1 MSTTTS
7 SASHGRAPSRI
18 EYNTNEKSLRELV
31 EKLKNER
38 LRLPPHQR
46 EFCWPLLKSQRFVS
60 TVMTGLPT
68 TAILM
73 SRERNSDIRSLE
85 DGCQRLGT
93 MRRFLDDEFLTDSAA
108 DDIPAEQRGK
118 KYSELPIAVQ
128 RQIDNYQFCVI
139 TYENATIEQAV
150 EIFDRF
156 NNGVALSPGERY
168 HSLEHIS
175 PIVKFTVEQLLTP
188 GQGLHDEMAPVWG
201 SRAGEDH
208 RYGKLKN
215 AVAIMMGLAFGSGAI
230 THKWEEIRREGWIK
244 YELSDAKKA
253 EMIANLRRIRD
264 IYAEVNRQVPNG
276 TKKIKGLQW
285 NVGQILGYI
294 IHSLD
299 RFPGDYARL
308 SRGWVAFLVRSRR
321 DLTIINSELKVDAGK
336 ARSYNQDRWEMGY
349 LRVFDPEEA
358 ARRARTVENDDDDYE
373 DDDTEDNV

>member
-7 SASHGRAPSRI
+7 STSLGRAPSRI
-18 EYNTNEKSLRELV
+18 DYSINGKSVRDLV
-31 EKLKNER
+31 DKLNGDR
-38 LRLPPHQR
+38 LLFPPHQR
-46 EFCWPLLKSQRFVS
+46 EFCWSVGKSQRFIS

-73 SRERNSDIRSLE
+73 RRERTSDVPSLE
-85 DGCQRLGT
+85 DGCQRLT
-93 MRRFLDDEFLTDSAA
+93 TLKRFLGDEFRTASDAE
-108 DDIPAEQRGK
+108 DIPADHRDK
-118 KYSELPIAVQ
+118 LYSELPATVQ
-128 RQIDNYQFCVI
+128 RQIDCYELCVI

-168 HSLEHIS
+168 HSLAAIS

-188 GQGLHDEMAPVWG
+188 GRGLHDEMAPVWG

-230 THKWEEIRREGWIK
+230 THKWEDIRREGWIK
-244 YELSDAKKA
+244 YELSDTKKA

-276 TKKIKGLQW
+276 TKKIKSLQW
-285 NVGQILGYI
+285 SVGQILGYI

-336 ARSYNQDRWEMGY
+336 ARTYNQDRWEMGY